1 MKQLAKQNNRKK
13 LILTSV
19 LSCVFIGLA
28 VNTQDTLGS
37 LLLIA
42 GYISSLAFFKFIFLS
57 KEKNLCFLIVFASVP
72 FCVVL
77 FLLPLSVFIFMAF
90 IKKNK
95 QNEQADAM
103 YHRAKEEY
111 EKGQFLLAEQT
122 VRAAIKLV
130 NKSEY
135 FGLYKS
141 IGLSILQK
149 EEKIILN
156 KEAEEYCKKGISA
169 RKNYDLEDSIYYLDK
184 AIKID
189 SKNPKYYYQKGLT
202 YDENCNP
209 NKAKEELSK
218 AIELD
223 PNNPLYY
230 FTRAEINYFQAYYS
244 VASQDYKKGYQL
256 EKNPKKK
263 FLSNMEEC
271 LSLFLDSG
279 KAQAE
284 DYYLYA
290 CLIIDKDSNKSN
302 DYDKAITA
310 LDKAIRRNSCK
321 EYYFLR
327 AVACSQYLLYKKY
340 TYSFDS
346 YVESLLK
353 DLQKVLDFAQND
365 GFDLKKLL
373 TIDYTQLLSC
383 LTEYKINPKLIEE
396 LKNFYQKLLIQIKQ
410 EKLNI
415 AWLDINKYENQQQIP
430 SEVYESYY
438 IVAEDYVNKKQFK
451 KAKYYINKVLGKAT
465 ISLNKRF
472 FKLLEQIE
480 KSEKEQFDKSIV
492 RAKQYVNKKNLDKAL
507 SIYQGLL
514 KENPTSK
521 DIEDK
526 LSNLNNDINKAE
538 QLFIQSMGYFENGDI
553 DETEKYIKLV
563 TNIYKKQ
570 NYITL
575 ETDILKYKQCVA
587 ENEQNNYENAYTL
600 VNELVVSYPNNSHLI
615 LLSQKITENLVK
627 YLYEQ
632 NKQKISNGKFDSAT
646 KSIERMLT
654 IEPENETYKNLLY
667 IAQNRL
673 VDISTCGKGAIL
685 TLEGFD
691 EEKAKRFIK
700 DREIMTWYDIESFAK
715 YFNLQPH
722 EQVLISDRLIFPLK
736 PHIKQGR
743 TIDM

>member
-1 MKQLAKQNNRKK
+1 MQLSFIQIIFAIFYIPYLIIKDIINSSKGMRVKQNTAVKQDTKQNNRKK

-19 LSCVFIGLA
+19 LSFVFIGLTMNA
-28 VNTQDTLGS
+28 
-37 LLLIA
+37 
-42 GYISSLAFFKFIFLS
+42 
-57 KEKNLCFLIVFASVP
+57 KNA
-72 FCVVL
+72 L
-77 FLLPLSVFIFMAF
+77 FLLPLSVFIIIMVF
-90 IKKNK
+90 IKKYT
-95 QNEQADAM
+95 QN
-103 YHRAKEEY
+103 
-111 EKGQFLLAEQT
+111 
-122 VRAAIKLV
+122 
-130 NKSEY
+130 
-135 FGLYKS
+135 
-141 IGLSILQK
+141 LQK
-149 EEKIILN
+149 EK
-156 KEAEEYCKKGISA
+156 
-169 RKNYDLEDSIYYLDK
+169 
-184 AIKID
+184 
-189 SKNPKYYYQKGLT
+189 
-202 YDENCNP
+202 
-209 NKAKEELSK
+209 
-218 AIELD
+218 
-223 PNNPLYY
+223 
-230 FTRAEINYFQAYYS
+230 
-244 VASQDYKKGYQL
+244 
-256 EKNPKKK
+256 
-263 FLSNMEEC
+263 
-271 LSLFLDSG
+271 
-279 KAQAE
+279 
-284 DYYLYA
+284 
-290 CLIIDKDSNKSN
+290 
-302 DYDKAITA
+302 
-310 LDKAIRRNSCK
+310 
-321 EYYFLR
+321 
-327 AVACSQYLLYKKY
+327 
-340 TYSFDS
+340 
-346 YVESLLK
+346 
-353 DLQKVLDFAQND
+353 
-365 GFDLKKLL
+365 
-373 TIDYTQLLSC
+373 
-383 LTEYKINPKLIEE
+383 
-396 LKNFYQKLLIQIKQ
+396 
-410 EKLNI
+410 
-415 AWLDINKYENQQQIP
+415 
-430 SEVYESYY
+430 
-438 IVAEDYVNKKQFK
+438 
-451 KAKYYINKVLGKAT
+451 
-465 ISLNKRF
+465 
-472 FKLLEQIE
+472 QIE
-480 KSEKEQFDKSIV
+480 KSEKEKFDKSIV
-492 RAKQYVNKKNLDKAL
+492 LAKQYVNKKNLDKAL